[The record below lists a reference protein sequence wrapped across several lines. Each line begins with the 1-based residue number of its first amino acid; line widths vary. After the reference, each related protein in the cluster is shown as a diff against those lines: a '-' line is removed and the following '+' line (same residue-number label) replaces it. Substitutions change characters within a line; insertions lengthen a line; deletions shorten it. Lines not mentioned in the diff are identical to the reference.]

1 MDSALS
7 VARMTLE
14 LTGRRYSSEKE
25 SSLKPWTSCSL
36 FLCVED
42 LAAVFP
48 EECLKHLTAKWFFS
62 PYLIQL
68 SPQAGQSSCLFVC
81 HFPQNLHAM
90 TVLNPLSLGFMFSEV
105 LPFDF
110 PSEKNLP
117 SSLLLIACN
126 LKVVALFDLQISI
139 HLVRVSS
146 CSWRRSLRVP
156 LSRNSNNI
164 SVTNNTIQQQT
175 IVAHFRQSVK
185 CSYIRINGLAQLLV
199 LLGYLIELVN
209 FISFA
214 YNKASNFPST
224 ASISWRSF
232 SLSKLSPSTICSAS
246 GPEHASNV
254 DVLSSFDCLT

>member
-1 MDSALS
+1 
-7 VARMTLE
+7 MTLE

-36 FLCVED
+36 FLCLED

-81 HFPQNLHAM
+81 HFPQNLHGM

-117 SSLLLIACN
+117 SSWPIYN
-126 LKVVALFDLQISI
+126 SSTQDENI
-139 HLVRVSS
+139 SS
-146 CSWRRSLRVP
+146 CS
-156 LSRNSNNI
+156 
-164 SVTNNTIQQQT
+164 
-175 IVAHFRQSVK
+175 
-185 CSYIRINGLAQLLV
+185 LAQLSEQET
-199 LLGYLIELVN
+199 G
-209 FISFA
+209 
-214 YNKASNFPST
+214 
-224 ASISWRSF
+224 
-232 SLSKLSPSTICSAS
+232 SKHSQNS
-246 GPEHASNV
+246 
-254 DVLSSFDCLT
+254 